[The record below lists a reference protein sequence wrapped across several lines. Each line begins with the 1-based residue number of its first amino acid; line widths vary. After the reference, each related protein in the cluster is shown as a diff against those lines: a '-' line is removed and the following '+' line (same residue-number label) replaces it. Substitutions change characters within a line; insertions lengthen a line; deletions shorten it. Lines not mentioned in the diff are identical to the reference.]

1 MVTITHEPLKSNLSI
16 GTLAKYDTKA
26 NMLDTIQLIGVDV
39 PKSWDKTALSRGL
52 DMIFSQPPA
61 LFANVLPLSE
71 QTLLAGL
78 LECKQSEYVSSP
90 VGDGTFLMLQRLHLV
105 VTYECGDAWHLY
117 MPDDSRQRLQRMAS
131 EDIKQ
136 YPEIE
141 QFQQL
146 LSELTTHRNQL
157 YALMDRYNPDA
168 LTAQQSQQLSV
179 AVRPISQFY
188 AGVRP
193 RLKKLEPYLKAHTQV
208 DLDLIYKDIEMAEI
222 LLALAEDDM
231 KGV

>member
-26 NMLDTIQLIGVDV
+26 NMLDTFQLIGVDV
-39 PKSWDKTALSRGL
+39 PKSWDKSSLSRGL
-52 DMIFSQPPA
+52 DMVFSQTPA
-61 LFANVLPLSE
+61 LFANVLPQSE
-71 QTLLAGL
+71 HPLLAGL
-78 LECKQSEYVSSP
+78 QECKQSEFVSSP

-105 VTYECGDAWHLY
+105 ITYEYGDAWHLY
-117 MPDDSRQRLQRMAS
+117 MPDAIRQRLQRMAL

-146 LSELTTHRNQL
+146 LDELTTQRNRL
-157 YALMDRYNPDA
+157 YALIDRYHPDS

-179 AVRPISQFY
+179 AVRPIAQFY
-188 AGVRP
+188 AGVRS
-193 RLKKLEPYLKAHTQV
+193 RLKKLEPYLKAHTHV

-222 LLALAEDDM
+222 LLAIAEDDM